1 MKGLYLMAKLN
12 PVQNTFGDEDNVRFA
27 LQFLNSTQLSRCLF
41 WKTMTLYE
49 KRRSLIFAFLTL
61 L

>member
-1 MKGLYLMAKLN
+1 MAKLN